1 MRFALLLLLLPSFV
15 SAQTILSATTHSLEV
30 VTTTTAP
37 IDYYVSFVDY
47 ASGSVTPGSSQ
58 GAITTATTTTWVA
71 APGASTQ
78 RQLRRATFRNKST
91 SSANILT
98 FQKDVSGTNYEAYS
112 VSLAPGESV
121 KMDAEGEWNVYDSAG
136 ILRIAGTSTIDGRT
150 QSFLKVGA
158 ATEAAGLFHTLA
170 ASAGLPGSW
179 VPGTPGLN
187 GDHLA
192 CNSTADATIAGAP
205 YLPTPSSGNYY
216 LTSATTGT
224 TVASV
229 PFIYDLLWFNT
240 GLVVTTTTAQSIT
253 TGTLNARDQEGAA
266 LGEGVFLGLQVTTA
280 TTNAGAVTTITASY
294 TDSDGNAGNTATI
307 PTFPATAVAGTF
319 VPFLLAAGDR
329 GVRSVES
336 ITLGTTLTAGAV
348 SVVLFRPIAYIPSPL
363 ANVGG
368 TISVVNANPSGTKLW
383 NGTCL
388 VVAYLASA
396 TTANTVSLQTQLT
409 VR

>member
-1 MRFALLLLLLPSFV
+1 MRLALLLTLLPALA
-15 SAQTILSATTHSLEV
+15 SAQTILSETTHSLEV
-30 VTTTTAP
+30 VTTTTAA
-37 IDYYVSFVDY
+37 IDYFVSYVDY
-47 ASGSVTPGSSQ
+47 ASGTATPGSTQ

-71 APGASTQ
+71 APAASTQ

-91 SSANILT
+91 STSNRLT

-112 VSLAPGESV
+112 VTLAPGESV
-121 KMDAEGEWNVYDSAG
+121 KMDAEGEWQVYDSAG
-136 ILRIAGTSTIDGRT
+136 IVRTPATTVIDGRT

-158 ATEAAGLFHTLA
+158 TSEAAGIFHTLTG
-170 ASAGLPGSW
+170 SAGMPGAW

-187 GDHLA
+187 GDHVS
-192 CNSTADATIAGAP
+192 CNTTADATIAGSP
-205 YLPTPSSGNYY
+205 YLPDPASGNYY
-216 LTSATTGT
+216 LTSATAGA

-253 TGTLNARDQEGAA
+253 FGTANARDQEGATN
-266 LGEGVFLGLQVTTA
+266 GEGIFLALHVTTA
-280 TTNAGAVTTITASY
+280 TTNASAVTTITASY

-307 PTFPATAVAGTF
+307 PSFPATAALGTF

-348 SVVLFRPIAYIPSPL
+348 SVVLFRPIAYIPSPV

-368 TISVVNANPSGTKLW
+368 TISVVNANPTGTKLW

-388 VVAYLASA
+388 VMGYLASA
-396 TTANTVSLQTQLT
+396 TTANTVSIQTQLT